1 MEIQTMEEMKLAF
14 PEFVAQMETAAKEAG
29 RAEGAKA
36 ERERLQAIEDIEN
49 AIADKAIVRN
59 AKYGEKP
66 LTAEQLALVAMQQ
79 EARIKAAVLDGMQND
94 GKATEGVK
102 AAPNKGNEENTQK
115 EDEAELV
122 HGAVKVFQ
130 SMMGGK
136 RNG

>member
-1 MEIQTMEEMKLAF
+1 MEIKTLEEMKLAF

-49 AIADKAIVRN
+49 AIADKDIVKN

-102 AAPNKGNEENTQK
+102 AAPNKGNEESTQK

-136 RNG
+136 HNG

>member
-1 MEIQTMEEMKLAF
+1 MEIKTLEEMKQAF

-49 AIADKAIVRN
+49 AIADKDIVRN

-102 AAPNKGNEENTQK
+102 ATPNKGNEENTQK

-122 HGAVKVFQ
+122 HGTVKVFQ